1 MLSFAFE
8 GVTSLTDRPLKMISG
23 LGGFL
28 MLASIVALLWM
39 LIAGSRAD
47 AAVWLGVSLWFLGGL
62 ILLCLGVVGQYVGK
76 IYLETKH
83 RPRYLVREYLHS

>member
-1 MLSFAFE
+1 
-8 GVTSLTDRPLKMISG
+8 MISG